1 MKRPFGVPRKDP
13 PDRDASLD
21 SVEFAGL
28 APNCLA
34 LGATSRL
41 TDRRHGR
48 VILGCSGRAEVA
60 THQGHSALLRVP
72 ALADCLLNGPSDC
85 SACQSEKPTKNRCRY
100 AQFKDREPSGLPVND
115 EAYHEAY
122 DAPEHYACCRTHHC
136 PSDWQRE
143 SAKALNRPDAS
154 AGVGRIRPRS

>member
-1 MKRPFGVPRKDP
+1 MG
-13 PDRDASLD
+13 
-21 SVEFAGL
+21 G
-28 APNCLA
+28 
-34 LGATSRL
+34 TSRL
-41 TDRRHGR
+41 TDGWHGR
-48 VILGCSGRAEVA
+48 VILECSGRAEVA

-72 ALADCLLNGPSDC
+72 AFAHCLLNGPSDC

-122 DAPEHYACCRTHHC
+122 DAPEHYACCRTHHY

-143 SAKALNRPDAS
+143 SAKALHRPDAW

>member
-1 MKRPFGVPRKDP
+1 MQLTPFGSAELP
-13 PDRDASLD
+13 
-21 SVEFAGL
+21 
-28 APNCLA
+28 

-41 TDRRHGR
+41 TDRRHSR
-48 VILGCSGRAEVA
+48 VILECSGRAEVA

-122 DAPEHYACCRTHHC
+122 DAPEQYACCRTHHC

-143 SAKALNRPDAS
+143 SEGSASTRCHSTPRQQSAERNCRSVLWTSDA
-154 AGVGRIRPRS
+154 A